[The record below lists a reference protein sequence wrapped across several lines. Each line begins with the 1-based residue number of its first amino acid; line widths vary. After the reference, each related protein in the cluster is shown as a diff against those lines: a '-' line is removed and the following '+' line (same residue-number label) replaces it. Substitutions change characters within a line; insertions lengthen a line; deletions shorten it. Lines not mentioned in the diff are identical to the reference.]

1 MLDPFVLEDV
11 KALRYTQSL
20 ALFRLAVPHLSAV
33 GARRLVAVLDQLL
46 EALEVAAH
54 LTLDDAEHIPG
65 NVLRGRL
72 ALDVHL
78 NVDARLVP
86 SDLLGADDA
95 VVFDL
100 AVDRLPGDLLVR
112 LLLSD
117 LRRPLTS
124 LASNLRDPVD
134 VRVVELLHGLDALH
148 ELRKVLK
155 LRPLVIGLLKGN
167 LNLDRILN
175 FWHATSPHELCL
187 GDLGDAHWQ
196 AKISSEG
203 H

>member
-1 MLDPFVLEDV
+1 MW
-11 KALRYTQSL
+11 KRYVARSRSLLFSL
-20 ALFRLAVPHLSAV
+20 AVLHLSAV
-33 GARRLVAVLDQLL
+33 GARRLVSVLDQLL

-54 LTLDDAEHIPG
+54 LTLDDAEEIPG

-86 SDLLGADDA
+86 SDLLEADDA

-134 VRVVELLHGLDALH
+134 MRVVELLHGLDALH
-148 ELRKVLK
+148 ELRKVLE
-155 LRPLVIGLLKGN
+155 LRPLVVGLLDGN
-167 LNLDRILN
+167 LNLDRVLN
-175 FWHATSPHELCL
+175 FWHKTSPHESFESCAGALARHGSNRVPSGCL
-187 GDLGDAHWQ
+187 G
-196 AKISSEG
+196 
-203 H
+203 